1 MWMLSGEIL
10 GRVSKRPDLNRSRLG
25 GRGARVK
32 NRRETAEEKER
43 PLRVK
48 AKERNSQSFS
58 QVGGKGGKD
67 IMEVADREMQTRA
80 SG

>member
-1 MWMLSGEIL
+1 MLSGEIL
-10 GRVSKRPDLNRSRLG
+10 GRVRKAWPKQEQVG
-25 GRGARVK
+25 GAGARVK